1 MTPLV
6 NIRRP
11 TVDWVVNLQHI
22 VVYECVSV
30 GVYVVLMGKRV
41 YTNSRMHTG

>member
-1 MTPLV
+1 MTLLV

-22 VVYECVSV
+22 GAHECASLCVHV
-30 GVYVVLMGKRV
+30 FIGK
-41 YTNSRMHTG
+41 YMYAHD